1 MTDLTIVLRGTE
13 RVSELN
19 GLLPSKAR
27 ICRFTLEIGVHI
39 EFQTGT
45 PPYVHACRV
54 DRYVALTN
62 PRTLHKKHM

>member
-39 EFQTGT
+39 EFTLEIS
-45 PPYVHACRV
+45 VHIKF
-54 DRYVALTN
+54 
-62 PRTLHKKHM
+62 TL